1 MSSLRS
7 DWTIGRREGK
17 LPEGWTEAA
26 LEELVIHALGGEW
39 GEEPGKADGD
49 SGLVRVSVLRGT
61 EFRAWKRDKGRGA
74 ALRAIKLDSLEKRR
88 LAVGDLVVEISGG
101 GVGQPVGR
109 AFRIDEEAL
118 SRSADPLI
126 CSNFCR
132 QVRLHPGVAPAYVH
146 LVLTHQYLCGG
157 LDEHQT
163 QTTNIRNLN
172 FQSFLS
178 GVILPLPPR
187 PEQERIVAKVEE
199 LMAPLDRVRER
210 LGQIRRILRRFR
222 QSVLASAYAGRITEE
237 WREARSPGEPV
248 RDLLPGV
255 FAERREQ
262 YRAGC
267 LDAEAFDER
276 APRKPKN
283 LAPSQWEAPEP
294 LEAPEVPEGWDLI
307 ALQDVMRRSQYG
319 TSVKA
324 NGDAK
329 TGIPVLRMGNIRDGR
344 IDLSDLKHMSRDWKE
359 AAAFTVRRGDI
370 LFNRTNSP
378 ELVGKAAVYDLDL
391 PAVFASYLVRVEC
404 DERLVDSRY
413 VCGWINSPWGRFWAR
428 TVRTDCVSQSNI
440 NASKLLSLPVPLPP
454 LAEQRE
460 IVRRIE
466 EHFVLAA
473 EAEARV
479 AKVADLVEKLTRTV
493 LTRALRG
500 ELVLTEAETARS
512 EGTGFEP
519 AADLLDRIRAERLA
533 PSPEP
538 KSGKGPMLRSGSRRG
553 GAPAAVSEQ
562 ILAAIR
568 QSFWG
573 AGKITREELIKR
585 VAFRLGCPKF
595 GKSVRTRIEK
605 NLKAAIARRIV
616 AQEGDLLS
624 GATPTFGRYDYDF
637 LIRMT
642 KSLMEPGVEYDR
654 AEVVR
659 AVAAALGYSQMT
671 AAIRERMDRVFEWA
685 AQQGAL
691 WVTEEKIV
699 TP

>member
-1 MSSLRS
+1 MSSLSS
-7 DWTIGRREGK
+7 DWTIGRRQGE

-74 ALRAIKLDSLEKRR
+74 ALRAIKKDSLEKRR

-101 GVGQPVGR
+101 GAGQPVGR
-109 AFRIDEEAL
+109 AFRVDEEAL
-118 SRSADPLI
+118 SLSADPLI
-126 CSNFCR
+126 CANFCR
-132 QVRLHPGVAPAYVH
+132 QVRLHPGVSPAYVH

-157 LDEHQT
+157 LDEYQT

-172 FQSFLS
+172 FQRFLA
-178 GVILPLPPR
+178 GVVLPLPPL

-222 QSVLASAYAGRITEE
+222 QSVLASAYAGRLTEE
-237 WREARSPGEPV
+237 WREACSPGAPI
-248 RDLLPGV
+248 RDLLPGI
-255 FAERREQ
+255 FEERREQ
-262 YRAGC
+262 YRVRC
-267 LDAEAFDER
+267 LDAEAFEER

-283 LAPSQWEAPEP
+283 LAASPWEAPEP
-294 LEAPEVPEGWDLI
+294 LEAPEVPEGWDLV
-307 ALQDVMRRSQYG
+307 ALQDVIRRSQYG
-319 TSVKA
+319 TSDKA
-324 NGDAK
+324 DGDAK
-329 TGIPVLRMGNIRDGR
+329 TGVPVLRMGNIRDGR
-344 IDLSDLKHMSRDWKE
+344 IDLSDLKHMDGDWKE
-359 AAAFTVRRGDI
+359 TANFTVRRGDI

-460 IVRRIE
+460 IFRRTE
-466 EHFVLAA
+466 EHFGLAA

-479 AKVADLVEKLTRTV
+479 AKVAELVEKLTRTV

-500 ELVLTEAETARS
+500 ELVPTEAEAARS
-512 EGTGFEP
+512 EGNGFEP

-538 KSGKGPMLRSGSRRG
+538 KSGRGPALRSVK
-553 GAPAAVSEQ
+553 APAAVSEQ
-562 ILAAIR
+562 ILAAVR

-573 AGKITREELIKR
+573 AGKITREELIER
-585 VAFRLGCPKF
+585 VAFRLRCPKF

-605 NLKAAIARRIV
+605 NLKVAIARRIV

-659 AVAAALGYSQMT
+659 AVAASLGYSQMT
-671 AAIRERMDRVFEWA
+671 ASIRDRMDCVFEWMA
-685 AQQGAL
+685 HQGAL
-691 WVTEEKIV
+691 GIQDDKIWVGLL
-699 TP
+699 

>member
-1 MSSLRS
+1 MTSLSS
-7 DWTIGRREGK
+7 DWTIGRRQGE

-26 LEELVIHALGGEW
+26 LEELVVHALGGEW
-39 GEEPGKADGD
+39 GEEPEHADREPGF
-49 SGLVRVSVLRGT
+49 VRVSVLRGT
-61 EFRAWKRDKGRGA
+61 EFREWKRDRGRSA
-74 ALRAIKLDSLEKRR
+74 APRAIKKESLAKRQ
-88 LAVGDLVVEISGG
+88 LAAGDLVIEISGG
-101 GVGQPVGR
+101 GAGQPVGR
-109 AFRIDEEAL
+109 ALRVDEEAL
-118 SRSADPLI
+118 ARAAHPLV

-132 QVRLHPGVAPAYVH
+132 QVRLHPGVSPAYVH

-172 FQSFLS
+172 FKSFLA
-178 GVILPLPPR
+178 GVILPLPPL
-187 PEQERIVAKVEE
+187 PEQERIVARVEE

-222 QSVLASAYAGRITEE
+222 QSVLAAAYAGRITEE
-237 WREARSPGEPV
+237 WREACSPGEPV
-248 RDLLPGV
+248 RDLLPGI
-255 FAERREQ
+255 FAERRERYQ
-262 YRAGC
+262 ALC
-267 LDAEAFDER
+267 LDAEAFGER
-276 APRKPKN
+276 APRKPRN
-283 LAPSQWEAPEP
+283 LSPTRWEAPEP
-294 LEAPEVPEGWDLI
+294 LGEPEVPDGWSLV
-307 ALQDVMRRSQYG
+307 ALQDVIRRSQYG
-319 TSVKA
+319 TSEKA
-324 NGDAK
+324 EGDAK
-329 TGIPVLRMGNIRDGR
+329 TGVPVLRMGNIRDGR
-344 IDLSDLKHMSRDWKE
+344 IDLSDLKHMDGDWKE
-359 AAAFTVRRGDI
+359 AAAFTVRNGDI

-378 ELVGKAAVYDLDL
+378 ELVGKAAVYDLDR

-440 NASKLLSLPVPLPP
+440 NASKLLSLPVPIPP
-454 LAEQRE
+454 LPEQRE

-466 EHFVLAA
+466 EHFALAA
-473 EAEARV
+473 GAEARV
-479 AKVADLVEKLTRTV
+479 AKVAELVEKLTRTV

-500 ELVLTEAETARS
+500 ELVPGEAETARS
-512 EGTGFEP
+512 EGRGFEP
-519 AADLLDRIRAERLA
+519 AADLLDRIRAERLS
-533 PSPEP
+533 PSPEAKP
-538 KSGKGPMLRSGSRRG
+538 GGPALRSGKGAS
-553 GAPAAVSEQ
+553 AASEP

-568 QSFWG
+568 QSCWG
-573 AGKITREELIKR
+573 AGKLTREDLIKR
-585 VAFRLGCPKF
+585 VAFRLGCPNF
-595 GKSVRTRIEK
+595 GKNVRTRIEK
-605 NLKAAIARRIV
+605 NLKIAAARRIV

-642 KSLMEPGVEYDR
+642 KSLLEPGIEYDR

-671 AAIRERMDRVFEWA
+671 AAIRDRLDRVFEWA

-691 WVTEEKIV
+691 WVSEEKIV